1 MKFDPEKHHRRSVRL
16 KRYDYTGNNAYFVT
30 ICAYQKECLFGTIS
44 NGQINL
50 NVEGVC
56 VKKAWLETAEKR
68 TNIRLDDFVIMP
80 NHFHAILW
88 IVRRGTARC
97 ALGTQDEISQYRG
110 TARCAPTHEEFGK
123 PVHDSLPTII
133 RSFKSAA
140 AKLINESRDNLGALV
155 WQRNYY
161 EHIIRSHKE
170 LRQTSE
176 YIRSNPA
183 HWHNDE
189 ENPVNF

>member
-1 MKFDPEKHHRRSVRL
+1 MKFDPERHHRRSVRL
-16 KRYDYTGNNAYFVT
+16 KRYDYTGGNVYFVT
-30 ICAYQKECLFGTIS
+30 ICAYQKECLFGTIDK
-44 NGQINL
+44 GEINL
-50 NVEGVC
+50 NTAGEC
-56 VKKAWLETAEKR
+56 VRKAWLGTADKR

-80 NHFHAILW
+80 NHFHGILW
-88 IVRRGTARC
+88 LLRRGTACR
-97 ALGTQDEISQYRG
+97 AHEIHDEVNILGAASR
-110 TARCAPTHEEFGK
+110 APTFEQFGK

-140 AKLINESRDNLGALV
+140 TKLINESRNTPGSPI

-161 EHIIRSHKE
+161 EHVIRSHKE